1 MEKRALGLSG
11 LRVAPL
17 CFGGNVFGWTADE
30 KTSFALLDG
39 FLDAGFDFV
48 DTADG
53 YSAWAPGHTGGES
66 ETIIGKWL
74 KARGARARVVIA
86 TKVGKW
92 AHHPGLKAGNII
104 AACEDS
110 LRRLQTDHI
119 DLYQSHEDDQ
129 ETPQDETL
137 EAYGRLITTGKVRA
151 IGASNFGATRLAA
164 SLKIAEEGGLP
175 RYRTLQPL
183 YNLIDRDFEG
193 ALQPL
198 CVEEEIGV
206 IPYYTLA
213 AGFLSGKY
221 RSKSDTEG
229 RARGGTALRY
239 LNDQNLA
246 LLNRLE
252 KVAQRR
258 NASMAEVAIA
268 WLRDR
273 PGVVAPI
280 VSATS
285 LDQLQSL
292 IRGASL
298 TLTADDM
305 AMLD

>member
-1 MEKRALGLSG
+1 M
-11 LRVAPL
+11 
-17 CFGGNVFGWTADE
+17 
-30 KTSFALLDG
+30 
-39 FLDAGFDFV
+39 
-48 DTADG
+48 
-53 YSAWAPGHTGGES
+53 
-66 ETIIGKWL
+66 
-74 KARGARARVVIA
+74 
-86 TKVGKW
+86 
-92 AHHPGLKAGNII
+92 
-104 AACEDS
+104 
-110 LRRLQTDHI
+110 
-119 DLYQSHEDDQ
+119 
-129 ETPQDETL
+129 
-137 EAYGRLITTGKVRA
+137 RA

-175 RYRTLQPL
+175 RYQTLQPL
-183 YNLIDRDFEG
+183 YNLIDRDFEA

-221 RSKSDTEG
+221 RCKSDTEG

-239 LNDQNLA
+239 LNDRNLA

-252 KVAQRR
+252 NVARGH